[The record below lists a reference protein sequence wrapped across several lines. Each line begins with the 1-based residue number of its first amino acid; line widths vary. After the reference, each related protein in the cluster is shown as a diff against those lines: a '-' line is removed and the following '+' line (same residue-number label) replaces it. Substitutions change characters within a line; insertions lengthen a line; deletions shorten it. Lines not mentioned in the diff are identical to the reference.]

1 MTTGTK
7 VLIAYSSASGVTR
20 RVARDLAEVV
30 DADLYEITP
39 REQYT
44 SADLDWTDKLARS
57 TVETD
62 DASAR
67 PGIVGRVKDM
77 DTYATVFVGYPIWW
91 YTAPRIVN
99 TFLESYDFSEK
110 AVMLFATSGTSGI
123 DKSVDDLRHTYASIN
138 FVSGRLLN
146 GSPSVQDLEKWAKGL
161 TG

>member
-7 VLIAYSSASGVTR
+7 VLIAYFSASGVTR

-57 TVETD
+57 TVEAD

-77 DTYATVFVGYPIWW
+77 DTYATVFVGYPIW
-91 YTAPRIVN
+91 
-99 TFLESYDFSEK
+99 
-110 AVMLFATSGTSGI
+110 
-123 DKSVDDLRHTYASIN
+123 
-138 FVSGRLLN
+138 
-146 GSPSVQDLEKWAKGL
+146 
-161 TG
+161 

>member
-1 MTTGTK
+1 MCDSFF
-7 VLIAYSSASGVTR
+7 L
-20 RVARDLAEVV
+20 
-30 DADLYEITP
+30 
-39 REQYT
+39 
-44 SADLDWTDKLARS
+44 TDKL
-57 TVETD
+57 TD
-62 DASAR
+62 NFFRCADD
-67 PGIVGRVKDM
+67 VM